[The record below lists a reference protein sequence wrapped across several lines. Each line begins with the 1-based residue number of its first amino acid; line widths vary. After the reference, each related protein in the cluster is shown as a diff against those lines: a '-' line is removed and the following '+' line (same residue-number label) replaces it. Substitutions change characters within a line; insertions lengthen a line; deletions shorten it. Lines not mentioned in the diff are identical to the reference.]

1 MKKDLVVKFANSLG
15 KNHDWTY
22 KDLNPDLPIP
32 AIKEACEL
40 LTTLD
45 IFEQNGVKLFDSV
58 VTAKIVDT
66 YERDVFDVEKEP
78 MIVENEAN
86 EPETIK
92 DAAPFKAPENYDYLF
107 EPSKAAIAQK
117 LDGPVKTTKELP
129 SLTINAPQ
137 LEKRSLTNN
146 KSEYTATDTSDPI
159 SIHLDEQEQKDTKK
173 GFLAWFRRRKNRN
186 KDDPDIRPRGSEPPK

>member
-22 KDLNPDLPIP
+22 RDLNPDLPIP

-78 MIVENEAN
+78 MIVENEPCKQEQAR
-86 EPETIK
+86 E
-92 DAAPFKAPENYDYLF
+92 AVPFKAPENYDYLF
-107 EPSKAAIAQK
+107 DPSRTAIAQK
-117 LDGPVKTTKELP
+117 LEGPAEATNDHP

-137 LEKRSLTNN
+137 IGKQSITKTKGNSVGEP
-146 KSEYTATDTSDPI
+146 SEPVASQVDD
-159 SIHLDEQEQKDTKK
+159 HEQKDTKK
-173 GFLAWFRRRKNRN
+173 GFLAWIRRKKNRN
-186 KDDPDIRPRGSEPPK
+186 KDDPDIRSGDTKP

>member
-22 KDLNPDLPIP
+22 RDLNPELPIP

-78 MIVENEAN
+78 MIVENESN
-86 EPETIK
+86 EPCKQEPIK
-92 DAAPFKAPENYDYLF
+92 EEKPFKAPESYDYLF
-107 EPSKAAIAQK
+107 EPSRTAIAQK
-117 LDGPVKTTKELP
+117 LEGPAEATNDHP
-129 SLTINAPQ
+129 SLTIHAPQ
-137 LEKRSLTNN
+137 IGKQSITTNKGN
-146 KSEYTATDTSDPI
+146 SVGEPSAPI
-159 SIHLDEQEQKDTKK
+159 ASQVDELEQKDTKK
-173 GFLAWFRRRKNRN
+173 GFLAWIRRRKNRN
-186 KDDPDIRPRGSEPPK
+186 KDDPDIRSGDTKP

>member
-22 KDLNPDLPIP
+22 RDLNPDLPIP

-78 MIVENEAN
+78 MIVENEPCEQEQAQ
-86 EPETIK
+86 E
-92 DAAPFKAPENYDYLF
+92 AVPFQAPENYGYLF
-107 EPSKAAIAQK
+107 EPSRNAIEQK
-117 LDGPVKTTKELP
+117 LEGPAEVTNDHPSLIITAPQIGKAPHTEIENSASASSLP
-129 SLTINAPQ
+129 SAVQSET
-137 LEKRSLTNN
+137 LESSST
-146 KSEYTATDTSDPI
+146 
-159 SIHLDEQEQKDTKK
+159 QKN
-173 GFLAWFRRRKNRN
+173 FFAWLRRRKNRN
-186 KDDPDIRPRGSEPPK
+186 KDNPDIRSGDAPPPV

>member
-15 KNHDWTY
+15 KKHDWTY
-22 KDLNPDLPIP
+22 RDLNPELPIP

-78 MIVENEAN
+78 MIVENEPK
-86 EPETIK
+86 EPCKQEPIK
-92 DAAPFKAPENYDYLF
+92 EEKPFKAPENYDYLF
-107 EPSKAAIAQK
+107 ESSRNAIAQQ
-117 LDGPVKTTKELP
+117 LEGPAEAMNDRP
-129 SLTINAPQ
+129 SLTIHAPQ
-137 LEKRSLTNN
+137 IGKQSITKTKGNSVREPS
-146 KSEYTATDTSDPI
+146 API
-159 SIHLDEQEQKDTKK
+159 ASQVDELEQKDTKK
-173 GFLAWFRRRKNRN
+173 GFLAWIRRKKNRN
-186 KDDPDIRPRGSEPPK
+186 KDDPDIRSGDTKP

>member
-22 KDLNPDLPIP
+22 RDLNPELPIP
-32 AIKEACEL
+32 TIKEACEL

-78 MIVENEAN
+78 MIVENESN
-86 EPETIK
+86 EPCKQEPIK
-92 DAAPFKAPENYDYLF
+92 EKKSFKAPENYDYLF
-107 EPSKAAIAQK
+107 EPTRAAVTQQLEGPAKATN
-117 LDGPVKTTKELP
+117 DHP

-137 LEKRSLTNN
+137 IGKQSITKTKGNSVGEP
-146 KSEYTATDTSDPI
+146 SEPVASQV
-159 SIHLDEQEQKDTKK
+159 DELEQKDTKK
-173 GFLAWFRRRKNRN
+173 GFLA
-186 KDDPDIRPRGSEPPK
+186 

>member
-22 KDLNPDLPIP
+22 RDLNPDLPIP

-66 YERDVFDVEKEP
+66 YEREVFDVEKEP
-78 MIVENEAN
+78 VIVENDPCEQEQAQ
-86 EPETIK
+86 EVV
-92 DAAPFKAPENYDYLF
+92 PFKAPENYDYLF
-107 EPSKAAIAQK
+107 ESSRAAIAQK
-117 LDGPVKTTKELP
+117 LEGPAEATNDRP
-129 SLTINAPQ
+129 SLTIHAPQ
-137 LEKRSLTNN
+137 IGKQSITKTKGDSVGEPSG
-146 KSEYTATDTSDPI
+146 PI
-159 SIHLDEQEQKDTKK
+159 ASQINEHEQKDPKK
-173 GFLAWFRRRKNRN
+173 GFLAWIHRKKNRN
-186 KDDPDIRPRGSEPPK
+186 KDDPDIRSGDTKP

>member
-15 KNHDWTY
+15 KNHDCTY

-45 IFEQNGVKLFDSV
+45 IFEQNGVKLFASV

-159 SIHLDEQEQKDTKK
+159 SIHLDEREQKDTKK

>member
-22 KDLNPDLPIP
+22 RDLNPDLPIP

-78 MIVENEAN
+78 MIVENEPCEQEQAQ
-86 EPETIK
+86 EGV
-92 DAAPFKAPENYDYLF
+92 PFKVPENYDYLF
-107 EPSKAAIAQK
+107 ESSRNAIAQK
-117 LDGPVKTTKELP
+117 LEGPAEATNDRP
-129 SLTINAPQ
+129 SLTIHAPQ
-137 LEKRSLTNN
+137 IGKQSITKTKGNSVGEPSAPIASQVDELE
-146 KSEYTATDTSDPI
+146 
-159 SIHLDEQEQKDTKK
+159 QQDTKK
-173 GFLAWFRRRKNRN
+173 GFLAWIRRKKNRN
-186 KDDPDIRPRGSEPPK
+186 KDDPDIRSGDTKP